1 MNCDRVQLLLNGYI
15 DGELDL
21 VNSLEIEAHLQGC
34 TSCSRRYQELVALH
48 TATND
53 VALFYSAP
61 AGLEK
66 RIRSSVRK
74 ANPVPRAPQ
83 ASQAARAWA
92 MLSWRW
98 LTPVVGLAGIVLIVV
113 ALFGRSWFAPS
124 QETALAQEVQSA
136 HVRSLMANHL
146 TDVTSSDQ
154 HTVKPWFDGK
164 LDFSPPVVD
173 LAAQGFP
180 LIGGRLD
187 YLDGHPVAA
196 LVYQRNKHEINVFIW
211 PSAGRSSG
219 LFASTYHGYNLF
231 QWDQSGMTYWAV
243 SDLNPDE
250 LRSFVDLVRKSI
262 G

>member
-21 VNSLEIEAHLQGC
+21 VNSLEIEEHLQGC
-34 TSCSRRYQELVALH
+34 ASCSRRYQGLMALH
-48 TATND
+48 TATSD
-53 VALFYSAP
+53 AALVYSAP

-66 RIRSSVRK
+66 RIHSSIRK
-74 ANPVPRAPQ
+74 ANPALRASR
-83 ASQAARAWA
+83 ASRAWA
-92 MLSWRW
+92 TLPWGWLS
-98 LTPVVGLAGIVLIVV
+98 PVVGLVGIILIAL
-113 ALFGRSWFAPS
+113 ALFGRSWLAPN
-124 QETALAQEVQSA
+124 QETALALEVQSA

-146 TDVTSSDQ
+146 TDVTSSDK

-187 YLDGHPVAA
+187 YLEGHPVAA
-196 LVYQRNKHEINVFIW
+196 LVYQRNKHDINLFIW
-211 PSAGRSSG
+211 PSTGRSNG
-219 LFASTYHGYNLF
+219 LFASTYNGYNLF

-243 SDLNPDE
+243 SDLNTDE
-250 LRSFVDLVRKSI
+250 LRSFVNLVQKSI
-262 G
+262 E